1 MITRSI
7 LAPSLAAHA
16 SSAILRTIGRAALQ
30 IVCLAAIAVAV
41 LGGRYLLYE
50 YTHGDRQV
58 VMHLLDTFLP

>member
-1 MITRSI
+1 MITRFI
-7 LAPSLAAHA
+7 LAPSLAAHD
-16 SSAILRTIGRAALQ
+16 SSAVFRMVGCAALQ

-58 VMHLLDTFLP
+58 VVRLLDTFLP

>member
-1 MITRSI
+1 
-7 LAPSLAAHA
+7 LV
-16 SSAILRTIGRAALQ
+16 AALQ

-58 VMHLLDTFLP
+58 VVRLLDTFLP